1 MGHRISRRTLLK
13 TVGAAGVGAAVAGR
27 LTSAE
32 TVVTATPPAQAAA
45 DGTILPLTSTSDV
58 FIPPRGRSFQKFSFD
73 FPEPSVVIGP
83 YTVSVL
89 VFTYENTY
97 AMDAA
102 RMSVGVNPTGPPGGP
117 PMGPLLVESN
127 GLVWAGGQEKA
138 LGKIT
143 LELFLTGRYFSH
155 SPITAS
161 DVLICSAKVQMDR
174 PIRAVSIVVRGIPRG
189 QVSGGGAPFSNP
201 GDSELLFGYPFSG
214 GDLFGNVVNSGL
226 TTPLVM
232 IQETSGKCFYISSHV
247 IPSEAGRVRTTRI
260 FLQPGENGYRAE
272 CLIEA
277 HGWEKTTTFEVS
289 QWEIGRTGSAHDA
302 AQMHYDS
309 IGSQFKIPRWDDRPD
324 VPPWMRNL
332 ALAVTLHGQHYTGY
346 IFNNYARQ
354 LEILRWIATRIDA
367 KRVTAFLAA
376 WDGRYYW
383 DYPAYQADA
392 RMGGEEGFRTLIS
405 EGQKLGF
412 AMMPMFGANAANR
425 KRADFTSVADAVTFK
440 PDGDR
445 MDLNW
450 VDWDNDRHQD
460 GWLSYMNL
468 GVDSWRRHMFDRIS
482 DVIERYHPDAYFL
495 DIVGGYVNNDKADM
509 HAGTRKLV
517 LDLRAK
523 YPHVAPVGEMHY
535 DAMLEFIP
543 LYHSFGQ
550 TEITDIVQQYGRFF
564 QHLSSPAPGRGSSGV
579 HESGFGRWNPQTL
592 GLRDSQIP
600 TLQIVDDTF
609 DKHRDEMDAVIQ
621 AAKKRAGM

>member
-13 TVGAAGVGAAVAGR
+13 TVDAAGVSAAVAGR
-27 LTSAE
+27 LAPSE
-32 TVVTATPPAQAAA
+32 IAAA
-45 DGTILPLTSTSDV
+45 PTPSQTVPNGTILPLTSTSDV

-73 FPEPSVVIGP
+73 FPEPSVVVGP
-83 YTVSVL
+83 YKVSVL

-97 AMDAA
+97 AMDATRLA
-102 RMSVGVNPTGPPGGP
+102 VTPGNPVT
-117 PMGPLLVESN
+117 VVCDR
-127 GLVWAGGQEKA
+127 LVWAGGQEKA
-138 LGKIT
+138 DGRIT
-143 LELFLTGRYFSH
+143 LRVQSSDLVDLAGRGNVECR
-155 SPITAS
+155 AQ
-161 DVLICSAKVQMDR
+161 VQMTQ
-174 PIRAVSIVVRGIPRG
+174 PIRAISIVVRGVPRG
-189 QVSGGGAPFSNP
+189 QVSGAGAPFSNP

-226 TTPLVM
+226 TTPLVL
-232 IQETSGKCFYISSHV
+232 IQERGDQYFYISSR
-247 IPSEAGRVRTTRI
+247 ADRVRTTRI
-260 FLQPGENGYRAE
+260 FLQPGESAYRAE
-272 CLIEA
+272 LMVETN
-277 HGWEKTTTFEVS
+277 GWETTNTFDVPAW
-289 QWEIGRTGSAHDA
+289 QIGPTDSARKA
-302 AQMHYDS
+302 AQSHYES
-309 IGSQFKIPRWDDRPD
+309 VASTFRLPPWDTRKD
-324 VPPWMRNL
+324 VPSWMRDL

-354 LEILRWIATRIDA
+354 LEILRWIATRIDP

-383 DYPAYQADA
+383 DYPGYKADT
-392 RMGGEEGFRTLIS
+392 RMGGEAGFRTLIS

-425 KRADFTSVADAVTFK
+425 KRADFRGVADAVTFK

-468 GVDSWRRHMFDRIS
+468 GVESWRRHMFDRIS

-509 HAGTRKLV
+509 HEGTRRLV
-517 LDLRAK
+517 MDLRAK
-523 YPHVAPVGEMHY
+523 YPNVAPVGEMHY
-535 DAMLEFIP
+535 DAMIEFIP

-550 TEITDIVQQYGRFF
+550 TEITEVVQRYARFF

-579 HESGFGRWNPQTL
+579 HESGFGRWNAQTL
-592 GLRDSQIP
+592 GLRDAQIP
-600 TLQIVDDTF
+600 TLQVVDDTF
-609 DKHRDEMDAVIQ
+609 DKHREEMDAVIQ
-621 AAKKRAGM
+621 AAKKRAGL

>member
-27 LTSAE
+27 LTPAE
-32 TVVTATPPAQAAA
+32 GVAHAAPPLQTAA

-83 YTVSVL
+83 YKISVL
-89 VFTYENTY
+89 VFTYENAY
-97 AMDAA
+97 AMDASK
-102 RMSVGVNPTGPPGGP
+102 MHVTPGATAT
-117 PMGPLLVESN
+117 LTCN
-127 GLVWAGGQEKA
+127 GMVWAGGQEKA
-138 LGKIT
+138 PGHVT
-143 LELFLTGRYFSH
+143 LTIEQTGNV
-155 SPITAS
+155 TACRAR
-161 DVLICSAKVQMDR
+161 VEMDQ

-201 GDSELLFGYPFSG
+201 GDGELLFGYPFSG

-232 IQETSGKCFYISSHV
+232 IQENNGKCFYISSR
-247 IPSEAGRVRTTRI
+247 ADRVRTTRI
-260 FLQPGENGYRAE
+260 FLQPGDGGYRAE
-272 CLIEA
+272 CLVETN
-277 HGWEKTTTFEVS
+277 GWEKTTTFVVPE
-289 QWEIGRTGSAHDA
+289 WNIGRTESARDA
-302 AQMHYDS
+302 AREHYDS
-309 IGSQFKIPRWDDRPD
+309 VGSTFKLSRWQDRPD

-346 IFNNYARQ
+346 IFNDYARQ
-354 LEILRWIATRIDA
+354 LEILRWIATRIDP

-383 DYPAYQADA
+383 DYPGYQADA
-392 RMGGEEGFRTLIS
+392 RMGGEAGFRALVS

-425 KRADFTSVADAVTFK
+425 KRADFKAVADAVTFK

-468 GVDSWRRHMFDRIS
+468 GVESWRKHMFDRIS
-482 DVIERYHPDAYFL
+482 DVIDRYHPDAYFL
-495 DIVGGYVNNDKADM
+495 DIAGGYVNNDRADM
-509 HAGTRKLV
+509 HEGTRKLV
-517 LDLRAK
+517 LDLRAE

-600 TLQIVDDTF
+600 TLQVVDDTF
-609 DKHRDEMDAVIQ
+609 DKHRDDMDAVIQ

>member
-1 MGHRISRRTLLK
+1 MGRRISRRKLLR
-13 TVGAAGVGAAVAGR
+13 TVGAAGIGAAVATR
-27 LTSAE
+27 LSSSHAAAAPAGP
-32 TVVTATPPAQAAA
+32 ATPRQTAAEGA
-45 DGTILPLTSTSDV
+45 VLPLSSTSNV

-73 FPEPSVVIGP
+73 FPEPSVVVGP

-102 RMSVGVNPTGPPGGP
+102 KITVARQSDGSTRISCGG
-117 PMGPLLVESN
+117 LT
-127 GLVWAGGQEKA
+127 WAGGQEHAVGSVA
-138 LGKIT
+138 LDVRTSGGATT
-143 LELFLTGRYFSH
+143 LHAR
-155 SPITAS
+155 AS
-161 DVLICSAKVQMDR
+161 APQ
-174 PIRAVSIVVRGIPRG
+174 PIRAVAVVVRGVPRG
-189 QVSGGGAPFSNP
+189 QVSGGGAPFANS

-226 TTPLVM
+226 TTPLVL
-232 IQETSGKCFYISSHV
+232 IQASGGECFYLSSH
-247 IPSEAGRVRTTRI
+247 ADRVRTTRI
-260 FLQPGENGYRAE
+260 YLQPGEAGYRAE
-272 CLIEA
+272 LLVETN
-277 HGWEKTTTFEVS
+277 GWEKTTTFDVPV
-289 QWEIGRTGSAHDA
+289 WEIGRQPSAGA
-302 AQMHYDS
+302 AAAAHYTRAAS
-309 IGSQFKIPRWDDRPD
+309 TFAIPRWSDRQD
-324 VPPWMRNL
+324 VPAWMRGL

-346 IFNNYARQ
+346 IFNDYARQ

-383 DYPAYQADA
+383 DYPGYQADQ
-392 RMGGEEGFRTLIS
+392 RMGGEAGFRTLIS

-425 KRADFTSVADAVTFK
+425 KRADFRSVADAVTFK

-468 GVDSWRRHMFDRIS
+468 GVESWRRHMFDRIS
-482 DVIERYHPDAYFL
+482 EVIDRYRPDAYFL
-495 DIVGGYVNNDKADM
+495 DIVGGYINNDKADM

-523 YPHVAPVGEMHY
+523 YPNVAPVGEMHY
-535 DAMLEFIP
+535 DAMLEFIA

-550 TEITDIVQQYGRFF
+550 TEITDVVQAYGRFF

-579 HESGFGRWNPQTL
+579 HESGFGRWNAQTL
-592 GLRDSQIP
+592 GLRDAQIP

-609 DKHRDEMDAVIQ
+609 DTHRDEMDAVIQ
-621 AAKKRAGM
+621 AAKTRAGM

>member
-13 TVGAAGVGAAVAGR
+13 TVGAAGVSAAVAGR
-27 LTSAE
+27 L
-32 TVVTATPPAQAAA
+32 VPDVAQAALPQTASRPQVA

-58 FIPPRGRSFQKFSFD
+58 YIPPRGRSFQKFSFD

-83 YTVSVL
+83 YKVSAH
-89 VFTYENTY
+89 VFTYENAY
-97 AMDAA
+97 ALDAE
-102 RMSVGVNPTGPPGGP
+102 RMKVESGTGGE
-117 PMGPLLVESN
+117 LLVTCT
-127 GLVWAGGQEKA
+127 GLTWAGGQEKKAGQLTMRLVRGTDQTAQPA
-138 LGKIT
+138 L
-143 LELFLTGRYFSH
+143 
-155 SPITAS
+155 TAEALS
-161 DVLICSAKVQMDR
+161 CSAKAELDL
-174 PIRAVSIVVRGIPRG
+174 PIRAVSIIVRGCARG
-189 QVSGGGAPFSNP
+189 QVSGGGTPFANP
-201 GDSELLFGYPFSG
+201 GDNELLFGYPFSG
-214 GDLFGNVVNSGL
+214 GDLFGNVVNAGL
-226 TTPLVM
+226 TTPLVL
-232 IQETSGKCFYISSHV
+232 IQQSPSACEFISC
-247 IPSEAGRVRTTRI
+247 GLDRVRTTRI
-260 FLQPGENGYRAE
+260 LLQPGEGAYRAE
-272 CLIEA
+272 CLVETNA
-277 HGWEKTTTFEVS
+277 WEKTTSFEVPR
-289 QWEIGRTGSAHDA
+289 WVIGRAASAHEVA
-302 AQMHYDS
+302 ELHYS
-309 IGSQFKIPRWDDRPD
+309 GLPLMARVPRWDSRPD

-354 LEILRWIATRIDA
+354 LEILRWIATRIDP

-383 DYPAYQADA
+383 DYPGYQADA
-392 RMGGEEGFRTLIS
+392 RMGGEAGFRTLIG

-425 KRADFTSVADAVTFK
+425 KRADFKSVADAVTFK

-468 GVDSWRRHMFDRIS
+468 GVESWRKHMFDRIA

-509 HAGTRKLV
+509 HEGTRKLV
-517 LDLRAK
+517 LDLRAR
-523 YPHVAPVGEMHY
+523 YPNVSPVGEMHY
-535 DAMLEFIP
+535 DALLEVIP

-550 TEITDIVQQYGRFF
+550 TEITDIVERYGRFF

-592 GLRDSQIP
+592 GLRDAQIP

-621 AAKKRAGM
+621 AAKKRAGI

>member
-1 MGHRISRRTLLK
+1 MARMGHRISRRTLLK

-27 LTSAE
+27 LTSDAH
-32 TVVTATPPAQAAA
+32 VAHASAPPAQPVA

-83 YTVSVL
+83 YKVSVL

-97 AMDAA
+97 AMDATKMNVRIKPA
-102 RMSVGVNPTGPPGGP
+102 TGGAGGTLGGP
-117 PMGPLLVESN
+117 VLEST
-127 GLVWAGGQEKA
+127 GFVWAGGQEKA
-138 LGKIT
+138 PGKVT
-143 LELFLTGRYFSH
+143 LELTFVPDNYVNH
-155 SPITAS
+155 SVTAS
-161 DVLICSAKVQMDR
+161 DVLRCKARVEIDQ
-174 PIRAVSIVVRGIPRG
+174 PIRAVSIVLRGIPRG
-189 QVSGGGAPFSNP
+189 QVSGGGTPFSNP
-201 GDSELLFGYPFSG
+201 ADAELLFGYPFSG

-232 IQETSGKCFYISSHV
+232 IQETGGKCFYISSQ
-247 IPSEAGRVRTTRI
+247 ADRVRTTRV
-260 FLQPGENGYRAE
+260 FLQPGETGYRTE
-272 CLIEA
+272 CLIETN
-277 HGWEKTTTFEVS
+277 GWEKVKAFDVPE
-289 QWEIGRTGSAHDA
+289 WEIGRTASAHDA
-302 AQMHYDS
+302 AAKHYDAVR
-309 IGSQFKIPRWDDRPD
+309 SQFNLPPWDTRPD
-324 VPPWMRNL
+324 VPSWMRNL

-354 LEILRWIATRIDA
+354 LEILRWIAARIDPR
-367 KRVTAFLAA
+367 RVTAFLAA

-383 DYPAYQADA
+383 DYPGYKADD
-392 RMGGEEGFRTLIS
+392 RMGGESGFRTLIS

-425 KRADFTSVADAVTFK
+425 KRSDFRSFEDAVTFK

-468 GVDSWRRHMFDRIS
+468 GVDSWREHMFDRIS
-482 DVIERYHPDAYFL
+482 DVIERYHPNAYFL
-495 DIVGGYVNNDKADM
+495 DIVGGYVNNTKADM
-509 HAGTRKLV
+509 HEGTRRLV
-517 LDLRAK
+517 MDLRKK
-523 YPHVAPVGEMHY
+523 YPDVAPVGEMHY
-535 DAMLEFIP
+535 DAMMEFIP

-550 TEITDIVQQYGRFF
+550 TEITDIVQRYARFF

-609 DKHRDEMDAVIQ
+609 DKHRDDMEAVI
-621 AAKKRAGM
+621 AAARKRAGV

>member
-1 MGHRISRRTLLK
+1 MARMGHRISRRTLLK

-27 LTSAE
+27 LTSDGH
-32 TVVTATPPAQAAA
+32 VVHAAPPPAQPVG

-73 FPEPSVVIGP
+73 FPEPSVVLGP
-83 YTVSVL
+83 YKLSVL

-97 AMDAA
+97 AMDATKIRVTPSPRTTA
-102 RMSVGVNPTGPPGGP
+102 TSVNSVSSSTS
-117 PMGPLLVESN
+117 VVSCD
-127 GLVWAGGQEKA
+127 GLVWAGGQQTKSGRVTLQA
-138 LGKIT
+138 TLGT
-143 LELFLTGRYFSH
+143 VQ
-155 SPITAS
+155 
-161 DVLICSAKVQMDR
+161 DVNADNLQCRVKVEMDE
-174 PIRAVSIVVRGIPRG
+174 PIRAVSIVTRGIPRG

-201 GDSELLFGYPFSG
+201 GDNELLFGYPFSG

-226 TTPLVM
+226 TTPLVL
-232 IQETSGKCFYISSHV
+232 IQEQGGHCFYLSSR
-247 IPSEAGRVRTTRI
+247 ADRVRTTRI
-260 FLQPGENGYRAE
+260 FLQPGSAGYRAE
-272 CLIEA
+272 LLVETN
-277 HGWEKTTTFEVS
+277 GWERTTSFDVPE
-289 QWEIGRTGSAHDA
+289 WHIGRASSVTDA
-302 AQMHYDS
+302 ATLHYDYLS
-309 IGSQFKIPRWDDRPD
+309 SLYKIPPFVSRAD
-324 VPPWMRNL
+324 VPSWMRNL

-354 LEILRWIATRIDA
+354 LEILRWIAARIDPR
-367 KRVTAFLAA
+367 RVTAFLAA

-383 DYPAYQADA
+383 DYPGYKADE
-392 RMGGEEGFRTLIS
+392 RMGGESGFRTLIS

-425 KRADFTSVADAVTFK
+425 KRSDFRSVDDAVTFK

-468 GVDSWRRHMFDRIS
+468 GVDSWREHMFDRIS
-482 DVIERYHPDAYFL
+482 DVIERYHPNAYFL
-495 DIVGGYVNNDKADM
+495 DIVGGYVNNTKADM
-509 HAGTRKLV
+509 HEGTRRLV
-517 LDLRAK
+517 MDLRKK
-523 YPHVAPVGEMHY
+523 YPDVAPVGEMHY
-535 DAMLEFIP
+535 DAMMQFIP

-550 TEITDIVQQYGRFF
+550 TEITDIVQRYARFF

-579 HESGFGRWNPQTL
+579 HESGFGRWNALTL

-609 DKHRDEMDAVIQ
+609 DKHRDDMEAVIQ
-621 AAKKRAGM
+621 AARKRAGV

>member
-1 MGHRISRRTLLK
+1 MGHRMSRRSLLK
-13 TVGAAGVGAAVAGR
+13 TVGGAGVGAAVAR
-27 LTSAE
+27 HLAPAD
-32 TVVTATPPAQAAA
+32 VAATAQAQPLA

-73 FPEPSVVIGP
+73 FPEPSVVVGP
-83 YTVSVL
+83 YKFSVL
-89 VFTYENTY
+89 VFTYENAY
-97 AMDAA
+97 AMDAE
-102 RMSVGVNPTGPPGGP
+102 RMSVHVPPGGAAN
-117 PMGPLLVESN
+117 GPTVVACN

-138 LGKIT
+138 PGRVT
-143 LELFLTGRYFSH
+143 LQVQPGVTRTQDHPDRSMQGVTCR
-155 SPITAS
+155 
-161 DVLICSAKVQMDR
+161 AKVEINQ
-174 PIRAVSIVVRGIPRG
+174 PIRAVSIIVRGIPRG
-189 QVSGGGAPFSNP
+189 QVSGGGTPFSSP
-201 GDSELLFGYPFSG
+201 GDGELLFGYPFSG

-226 TTPLVM
+226 TTPLVL
-232 IQETSGKCFYISSHV
+232 IQESASRVVSISC
-247 IPSEAGRVRTTRI
+247 ALDRVRTTRI
-260 FLQPGENGYRAE
+260 FLQPGESGYRAE
-272 CLIEA
+272 CLVETN
-277 HGWEKTTTFEVS
+277 GWEKVTTFDAPP
-289 QWEIGRTGSAHDA
+289 WDIGRASSVEDA
-302 AQMHYDS
+302 ATLHYEGVAHTFRLPPWS
-309 IGSQFKIPRWDDRPD
+309 SRSD

-354 LEILRWIATRIDA
+354 LEILRWIATRMDA
-367 KRVTAFLAA
+367 TRVTAFLAA

-383 DYPAYQADA
+383 DYPGYKADA
-392 RMGGEEGFRTLIS
+392 RMGGDRGFRTLIS

-425 KRADFTSVADAVTFK
+425 KRADFRSVADAVTFK

-468 GVDSWRRHMFDRIS
+468 GAESWRKHMFDRIS
-482 DVIERYHPDAYFL
+482 DVIDRYHPNAYFL
-495 DIVGGYVNNDKADM
+495 DIVGGYVNNDRADM
-509 HAGTRKLV
+509 HEGTRRLV

-523 YPHVAPVGEMHY
+523 YPTVAAVGEMHY

-550 TEITDIVQQYGRFF
+550 TEITSIVQQYGRFF

-579 HESGFGRWNPQTL
+579 HESGFGRWNAQTL

-621 AAKKRAGM
+621 AARKRAGI

>member
-27 LTSAE
+27 LTPS
-32 TVVTATPPAQAAA
+32 TVTAAPQAPAVP
-45 DGTILPLTSTSDV
+45 DGTILPLTSTSEV
-58 FIPPRGRSFQKFSFD
+58 FIPPRGQSFQKFSFD

-83 YTVSVL
+83 YKVSVL
-89 VFTYENTY
+89 VFTYENAY
-97 AMDAA
+97 AMDASKMTVA
-102 RMSVGVNPTGPPGGP
+102 PGATTTIT
-117 PMGPLLVESN
+117 SD

-138 LGKIT
+138 SGRVT
-143 LELFLTGRYFSH
+143 LRCETQPGEDQTRL
-155 SPITAS
+155 
-161 DVLICSAKVQMDR
+161 SARVQIDQ
-174 PIRAVSIVVRGIPRG
+174 PIRAVSILVRGIPRG
-189 QVSGGGAPFSNP
+189 QVSGGGTPFSNP
-201 GDSELLFGYPFSG
+201 ADGELLFGYPFSG

-226 TTPLVM
+226 TTPLVL
-232 IQETSGKCFYISSHV
+232 IQEQGGKCFYISSR
-247 IPSEAGRVRTTRI
+247 ADRVRTTRI
-260 FLQPGENGYRAE
+260 FLQPGETSYRAE
-272 CLIEA
+272 LLVEA
-277 HGWEKTTTFEVS
+277 NGWEKTKDFAVPE
-289 QWEIGRTGSAHDA
+289 WHIGRA
-302 AQMHYDS
+302 ASVAEAGRRHYEHAAAT
-309 IGSQFKIPRWDDRPD
+309 FKLPVWSSRQD
-324 VPPWMRNL
+324 VPSWMRNL

-354 LEILRWIATRIDA
+354 LEILRWIAARIDPR
-367 KRVTAFLAA
+367 RVTAFLAA

-383 DYPAYQADA
+383 DYPGYKADA
-392 RMGGEEGFRTLIS
+392 RMGGEAGFRTLIS

-425 KRADFTSVADAVTFK
+425 KRSDFRFFDEAVTFK

-460 GWLSYMNL
+460 GWLLYMNL
-468 GVDSWRRHMFDRIS
+468 GVESWRKHMFERIS
-482 DVIERYHPDAYFL
+482 DVVERYHPDAYFL

-509 HAGTRKLV
+509 HEGTRTLV
-517 LDLRAK
+517 MDLRAK
-523 YPHVAPVGEMHY
+523 YPNVAPVGEMHY
-535 DAMLEFIP
+535 DAMMEFIP

-550 TEITDIVQQYGRFF
+550 TEITDIVQTYARFF

-579 HESGFGRWNPQTL
+579 HEAGFGRWNPQTL

-609 DKHRDEMDAVIQ
+609 DKHRDDMEAVIQ
-621 AAKKRAGM
+621 AARKRAGV

>member
-1 MGHRISRRTLLK
+1 MARMGHRISRRTLLK

-27 LTSAE
+27 LTSDEHA
-32 TVVTATPPAQAAA
+32 AAPPAQPVA

-73 FPEPSVVIGP
+73 FPEPSVVVGP
-83 YTVSVL
+83 YKVSVL

-97 AMDAA
+97 AMDATKM
-102 RMSVGVNPTGPPGGP
+102 RVTPGTTTT
-117 PMGPLLVESN
+117 VTCD

-138 LGKIT
+138 D
-143 LELFLTGRYFSH
+143 GRVTF
-155 SPITAS
+155 TAS
-161 DVLICSAKVQMDR
+161 LSEMTSSASLVIRAMKVQMDE
-174 PIRAVSIVVRGIPRG
+174 PIRAASIVVRGIPRG

-226 TTPLVM
+226 TTPLVL
-232 IQETSGKCFYISSHV
+232 IQEPSRTCFFISSR
-247 IPSEAGRVRTTRI
+247 ADRVRTTRI
-260 FLQPGENGYRAE
+260 FLQPGDTGYRAE
-272 CLIEA
+272 LLAETN
-277 HGWEKTTTFEVS
+277 GWEPTKAFDVPE
-289 QWEIGRTGSAHDA
+289 WHIGRAASATDA
-302 AQMHYDS
+302 ATLHYEHVS
-309 IGSQFKIPRWDDRPD
+309 SVYKLPPFTTRPD
-324 VPPWMRNL
+324 VPSWMRNL

-354 LEILRWIATRIDA
+354 LEILRWIAARIDPR
-367 KRVTAFLAA
+367 RVTAFLAA

-383 DYPAYQADA
+383 DYPGYNADE
-392 RMGGEEGFRTLIS
+392 RMGGESGFRTLIS
-405 EGQKLGF
+405 EGQTLGF

-425 KRADFTSVADAVTFK
+425 KRGDFKSFDDAVTFK

-468 GVDSWRRHMFDRIS
+468 GVDSWREHMFDRIS
-482 DVIERYHPDAYFL
+482 DVIERYHPNAYFL
-495 DIVGGYVNNDKADM
+495 DIVGGYVNNTKADM
-509 HAGTRKLV
+509 HEGTRRLV
-517 LDLRAK
+517 MDLRK
-523 YPHVAPVGEMHY
+523 KHPDVAPVGEMHY
-535 DAMLEFIP
+535 DAMMEFIP

-550 TEITDIVQQYGRFF
+550 TEITDIVQRYARFF

-609 DKHRDEMDAVIQ
+609 DKHRDDMEAVIQ
-621 AAKKRAGM
+621 AARKRAGV